1 MAGMMRVVSI
11 RSRWPA
17 WIRSGFVR
25 PFVSATARQL
35 APRRPA
41 IAIRVSPDRTVYSR
55 GPPVISVK
63 TGHADPKDNAGIADP
78 RIMTAR
84 YRLHEEGSMTHHDGM
99 DVGRPGGSRAR
110 QGPRIVMSTIP
121 RRTSRRFP
129 TGARV
134 CRRIAAGDAAAGS
147 GAPIGPSRDSMGAE
161 ARGGEGIRTPGG
173 VS

>member
-63 TGHADPKDNAGIADP
+63 TGHADPKDGAGIADP
-78 RIMTAR
+78 KIMTAR
-84 YRLHEEGSMTHHDGM
+84 YLLHEEVSTIHHDWM

-134 CRRIAAGDAAAGS
+134 CRRIAAGGAAARS
-147 GAPIGPSRDSMGAE
+147 GAPPPPPPPPLWSP
-161 ARGGEGIRTPGG
+161 ARGGEGG
-173 VS
+173 